1 VLRCLAP
8 RASGVVGILLP
19 IIACPAL
26 PLVSDE
32 QCGMERLDA
41 ALARSPRTVTHVRS
55 FARFEEDTGKV
66 VRSTRVRYTKGKEPA
81 PIKYPKYTRP
91 IVS

>member
-1 VLRCLAP
+1 
-8 RASGVVGILLP
+8 VGILLP

-66 VRSTRVRYTKGKEPA
+66 VRSTRVRYTMKEPN
-81 PIKYPKYTRP
+81 K
-91 IVS
+91 VSEVHPTYRIIDVIS